1 MTIETIETNRAVRPI
16 IVARDVP
23 PEVQDSGKVRM
34 GAGIKCCWLTWEL
47 FQHLPWLMRYW
58 PDSSC

>member
-1 MTIETIETNRAVRPI
+1 MTIETSAAGHTIRPI

-34 GAGIKCCWLTWEL
+34 GAGIKICWLTWEIL
-47 FQHLPWLMRYW
+47 QHLPMLMRCF
-58 PDSSC
+58 PGTSS